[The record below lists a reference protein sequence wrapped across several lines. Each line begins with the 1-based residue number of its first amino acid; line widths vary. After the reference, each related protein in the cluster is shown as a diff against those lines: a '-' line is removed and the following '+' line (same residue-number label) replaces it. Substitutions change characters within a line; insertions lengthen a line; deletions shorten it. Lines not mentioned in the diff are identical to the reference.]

1 MHPSSLLHRARR
13 TVVGNE
19 GHLKEILS
27 TICLGVVKTDK
38 PPYHAALLLR
48 THYLNTVLDFSLPLF
63 TSKRK
68 IGVCLAL
75 KVSIRFLIDAMCE
88 SHKEEI
94 LSDAHVPVPEA

>member
-38 PPYHAALLLR
+38 PPYHAVLLMR
-48 THYLNTVLDFSLPLF
+48 THYLNTVLDFSLAPTLYIKTQNWSLPRSQGVGPLF
-63 TSKRK
+63 DRRYVRIS
-68 IGVCLAL
+68 
-75 KVSIRFLIDAMCE
+75 
-88 SHKEEI
+88 
-94 LSDAHVPVPEA
+94 